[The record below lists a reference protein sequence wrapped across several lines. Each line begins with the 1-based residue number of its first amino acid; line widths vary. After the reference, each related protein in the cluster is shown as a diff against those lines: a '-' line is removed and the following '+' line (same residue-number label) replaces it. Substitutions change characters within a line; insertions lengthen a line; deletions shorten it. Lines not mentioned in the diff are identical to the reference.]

1 MDYSAR
7 RLLIFLCSLLSLCI
21 TLPSWAAEWT
31 QPTPDE
37 LKMTSDSAAP
47 DAPAVFLYREE
58 IIDDK
63 AHFHRV
69 YARIKILNEKGKEE
83 FSDIEI
89 PYEAGGSNVRSVD
102 GRTIHADGAVV
113 PFTSK
118 PWTKEL
124 EKSGGVKWM
133 EKGFSMPDVQ
143 VGSILEYRYE
153 IQYDDNWFEPPDWF
167 LAQKVFTHKAH
178 YHFVPTTRTNLVFR
192 DAKGHE
198 DAVNRLL
205 YLPALPD
212 GVRVREGMDGYDLVV
227 DNVRALPQ
235 EEFEPPLG
243 SFAYRLVFYYSPT
256 FTGADF
262 WKEAEKSWSKDVD
275 RFANPSDR
283 IRQAV
288 AQIVAPGDTDE
299 QKLRKIYTAVM
310 TVENT
315 RFTREHTAAENKAE
329 GLKIKTAADIWEQKR
344 GTDDEI
350 TRLFISMAR
359 AAGMKAYAMIV
370 TERNR
375 NLLNLGYLYWGQLE
389 DEIAIVQVNGK
400 EIYFDPGQRY
410 CEYGKLHWMHTLMQG
425 VRQTDGGPATAFT
438 PGPTFKDNQTMQT
451 AELTLGP
458 EGTVSGQVRIT
469 MNGTDALRWRQEALR
484 SDEQETKKRFEQ
496 ELQER
501 VPSGITIKTN
511 HFIALTDPN
520 SVLMAIVDV
529 SGSVGTAT
537 GKHVI
542 LPSAFFEA
550 NSRPPFAEEKRE
562 APVDLR
568 YPYIRQDD
576 VKLALPP
583 GFTVDTLPK
592 DAQIPYPKMATY
604 ATHYEQKDG
613 VYRQQRVL
621 VVGNTI
627 YHAEE
632 YGQLRD
638 FFQKTSAQDQEQ
650 VLLKRGAALA
660 AEAGVGGKSE

>member
-1 MDYSAR
+1 
-7 RLLIFLCSLLSLCI
+7 
-21 TLPSWAAEWT
+21 
-31 QPTPDE
+31 
-37 LKMTSDSAAP
+37 MTSDPAAP

-63 AHFHRV
+63 GHFHRV
-69 YARIKILNEKGKEE
+69 YARVKILSEKGKEE
-83 FSDIEI
+83 FSDVEI
-89 PYEAGGSNVRSVD
+89 PYEAGGSNVRAVD

-113 PFTSK
+113 PFTGK

-124 EKSGGVKWM
+124 EKSGEVKWM

-153 IQYDDNWFEPPDWF
+153 IQYDDNYFEPPDWI
-167 LAQKVFTHKAH
+167 LPQSVYVHKEH
-178 YHFVPTTRTNLVFR
+178 YHFVPTTRQNLVFR

-198 DAVNRLL
+198 SAVNRLM
-205 YLPALPD
+205 YFPALPKD
-212 GVRVREGMDGYDLVV
+212 AKVREGMDGFDLVV
-227 DNVRALPQ
+227 ENVAALPK
-235 EEFEPPLG
+235 EEFEPPLN
-243 SFAYRLVFYYSPT
+243 SFAYRLVFYYSEA
-256 FTGADF
+256 FSGADF

-288 AQIVAPGDTDE
+288 GQIVAPGDTDE
-299 QKLRKIYTAVM
+299 QKLKKIYAAVM

-329 GLKIKTAADIWEQKR
+329 GLKIKTAADIWDQKR

-359 AAGMKAYAMIV
+359 AAGMKAYGMIV

-375 NLLNLGYLYWGQLE
+375 NLLNFGYLYWGQLE

-400 EIYFDPGQRY
+400 EMYFDPGQRY

-425 VRQTDGGPATAFT
+425 VRQTDSGPTTAFT
-438 PGPTFKDNQTMQT
+438 PSPTFKDNQMMRT
-451 AELTLGP
+451 AELTLSP

-469 MNGTDALRWRQEALR
+469 MNGTDALRWRQEALHT
-484 SDEQETKKRFEQ
+484 DEQETKKLFQE

-501 VPSGITIKTN
+501 VPSGIIVKTN
-511 HFIALTDPN
+511 HFIGMTDPN
-520 SVLMAIVDV
+520 SVLMAILDV
-529 SGSVGTAT
+529 SGSLGTVT

-550 NSRPPFAEEKRE
+550 NAKPLFAEQKRE
-562 APVDLR
+562 SPLDLR
-568 YPYIRQDD
+568 YPYMRQDD
-576 VKLALPP
+576 VKLTLPP

-592 DAQIPYPKMATY
+592 DAQIPYPKMARY

-613 VYRQQRVL
+613 VYEQQRL
-621 VVGNTI
+621 LLLGNTI

-638 FFQKTSAQDQEQ
+638 FFQKASAQDQEQ
-650 VLLKRGAALA
+650 VLLKRTAVVAATSD
-660 AEAGVGGKSE
+660 VGGKSE